1 MPPGFPKG
9 REMTVASFL
18 KARNEITNA
27 ATGSPL
33 TSQESEIPVQ
43 SSDNAGASCQTRKPI
58 HALRPRITVATII
71 RVIPRRSTKLA
82 HSAKMTSAALPRLRD
97 GIESGDKVRRVN
109 EL

>member
-1 MPPGFPKG
+1 MA
-9 REMTVASFL
+9 VASL
-18 KARNEITNA
+18 RKARKEIENA

-33 TSQESEIPVQ
+33 TSHGSDTPVQ
-43 SSDNAGASCQTRKPI
+43 SNDSAGASCQTRNPI

-71 RVIPRRSTKLA
+71 RVIPRRSTKPA

-109 EL
+109 ER